1 MKTKANFKFENQKPH
16 ESNQETLVMNKLKE
30 YKSMIVELNTIY
42 GINKKALSL
51 NIKELKDGYEKQL
64 IEVLNQE
71 NELLYSAYVR
81 NFLRDDENSVQAV
94 IQEIPTLARENI
106 EIYKINTLA
115 KKYLDLKAKNEKLSK
130 KLKQMNNEN
139 HKESSL
145 AHRINELD
153 YLKSKLNINKANML
167 FLKHRNQMKKEIDE
181 LRYKLDDTKA
191 IKNDIVKINF
201 VN

>member
-16 ESNQETLVMNKLKE
+16 ESNQEALVMNKLKE

-81 NFLRDDENSVQAV
+81 NFLRDDENSIQAV

-139 HKESSL
+139 HKESNI
-145 AHRINELD
+145 AHRINELE